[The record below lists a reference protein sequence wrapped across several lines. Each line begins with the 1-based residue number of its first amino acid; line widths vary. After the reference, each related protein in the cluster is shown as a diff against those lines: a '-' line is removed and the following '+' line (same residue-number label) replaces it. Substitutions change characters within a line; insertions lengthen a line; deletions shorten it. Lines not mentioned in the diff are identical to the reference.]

1 MHVVPVVCGF
11 VQVKVVHGSEPSPCI
26 APMDRIDKSPPRYAD
41 MEFMDASPTRSR
53 YTFWELHRMLADCYE
68 TDVATSSVAPG
79 RISWTERSSSIHRGR
94 KGRSQSVKRDRRP
107 SLEVTVVHPPKPPPT
122 QELPPAP
129 PLDPIL
135 CQSVSPDSSSEKP
148 ANVAHRSFVQT
159 LRSSAWF
166 ADVCFVVFFS
176 SVNALCNAVLWNPER
191 L

>member
-1 MHVVPVVCGF
+1 
-11 VQVKVVHGSEPSPCI
+11 
-26 APMDRIDKSPPRYAD
+26 
-41 MEFMDASPTRSR
+41 MDASPTRGR

-166 ADVCFVVFFS
+166 ADLCFVVFFS
-176 SVNALCNAVLWNPER
+176 NCECFVQCSIGKPRKPVVWIVGCKQALSLEMSCVNSSCVKALNPIPEER
-191 L
+191 GAR